1 MKHYKE
7 VWNQTK
13 YLLTLTFFIGMLA
26 FLIWYSCSN
35 KKYNF
40 IAGNKNIVENFQQ
53 KPNWI
58 DTIKCLG
65 LNNNDINMFHSFLAG
80 MVNGEDPKKTLNNV
94 IQMLQD
100 KGLDYSKIIGC
111 MFEPNNTNTNVEEFQ
126 LNDPYN
132 QSYQEL

>member
-1 MKHYKE
+1 
-7 VWNQTK
+7 
-13 YLLTLTFFIGMLA
+13 
-26 FLIWYSCSN
+26 
-35 KKYNF
+35 
-40 IAGNKNIVENFQQ
+40 
-53 KPNWI
+53 
-58 DTIKCLG
+58 
-65 LNNNDINMFHSFLAG
+65 MFHSFLAG